1 MKGVTMTDMTTTQA
15 HNRYALSM
23 PAHNGEAVTQAHTD
37 YCEANS
43 HADLNG
49 TALHCHRCGTGTTNL
64 TPARVTTLT
73 RDYSGRVNG
82 YYVTEE
88 ATGAHVGDDYARDLT
103 EALTGATHHDTDRN

>member
-1 MKGVTMTDMTTTQA
+1 MTRLHAPRLASAMPVLASLKGSDM
-15 HNRYALSM
+15 
-23 PAHNGEAVTQAHTD
+23 
-37 YCEANS
+37 
-43 HADLNG
+43 
-49 TALHCHRCGTGTTNL
+49 TTNL